1 MSTTRTDAKEHELH
15 QTWSGAWMR
24 KCVDGGWVESDFA
37 RDLERENAELRTNGQ
52 RWQNE
57 HLRLLAENAELR
69 EALNLAFS
77 IPQMSDAQLGDLI
90 ENCRKVINSN
100 P

>member
-1 MSTTRTDAKEHELH
+1 MNSTPRTEAQFIPHPDEPTTPTMQIHDEVIAL
-15 QTWSGAWMR
+15 R
-24 KCVDGGWVESDFA
+24 
-37 RDLERENAELRTNGQ
+37 RENAELRTDGQ

-77 IPQMSDAQLGDLI
+77 IPQMSDQQLGDLI
-90 ENCRKVINSN
+90 ENCRKIIGSK